1 MSKSKIPT
9 LPPNASRSALIAF
22 RDQVRTYARKD
33 FEKGATPDAVYAQV
47 APNGQLWALKS
58 SIDAEYLDFL
68 GIPRRK
74 ARATG
79 VVVAMGVFFVLSG
92 FSPSSNTLLHFVLP
106 VLIALCLA
114 RFAELQATAM
124 LRSAKEKELRA
135 TDP

>member
-1 MSKSKIPT
+1 M
-9 LPPNASRSALIAF
+9 
-22 RDQVRTYARKD
+22 RTYARKE